1 MYRLDWIE
9 QLKLKTAEAPDPRKV
24 AAVSP
29 AVWNLGWT
37 SLLTDVSSE
46 MVNSVIPV
54 YMVLHLHLSPMRYG
68 AVDGVYNGFAV
79 VLLSLIAGL
88 AADRGRRHKQIA
100 VAGYGLSALCKIA
113 LLFAGGL
120 WTAIMAVMALDRAG
134 KGIRTAPRDALISL
148 HTQSNSLATAFA
160 AHRAM
165 DAGGMLLGPTVAFGL
180 LWFVPNAFDAVWIA
194 SFAFGVLGVAV
205 LVLFVPQPD
214 YPEVRSTARLSLAS
228 AFQLFRSR
236 RFTVL
241 AICAFGLSLAT
252 ISDAFVYLQLQK
264 KSGTDSNYF
273 PLFYVLTAAAYM
285 VFSYPAGRLGDRYG
299 RLPVFLS
306 GYVILSMMYFTLQL
320 LPAVGSGALLAF
332 VVTLGVYYAVTEGIL
347 MAMASA
353 IIPAEFRTSGIAL
366 IATCVGLG
374 KLGSSLLFGYAWDT
388 LGADVAVWSFGFGLV
403 VCVAGA
409 TLMLRGRN
417 YEKFS
422 V

>member
-9 QLKLKTAEAPDPRKV
+9 QLKLKAVEAPNRRQV

-54 YMVLHLHLSPMRYG
+54 YLVLHLHLSPLRYG
-68 AVDGVYNGFAV
+68 AVDGIYNGFAV

-100 VAGYGLSALCKIA
+100 VTGYGLSTLCKIA
-113 LLFAGGL
+113 LLFVGGM
-120 WTAIMAVMALDRAG
+120 WTAIMTVMALDRAG

-148 HTQSNSLATAFA
+148 HTQTNSLATAFA
-160 AHRAM
+160 THRAL
-165 DAGGMLLGPTVAFGL
+165 DAGGMLLGPVVAFGL
-180 LWFVPNAFDAVWIA
+180 LWFIPNAFDAVWLA

-214 YPEVRSTARLSLAS
+214 YPQLRSTARLSLAS
-228 AFQLFRSR
+228 ALQLFRSP
-236 RFTVL
+236 RFSVL
-241 AICAFGLSLAT
+241 AVCAFGLSLAT
-252 ISDAFVYLQLQK
+252 ISDAFVYLQLHR
-264 KSGTDSNYF
+264 KSGTNSNFF

-285 VFSYPAGRLGDRYG
+285 VFSYPAGRLGDKYG
-299 RLPVFLS
+299 RLPTFLS
-306 GYVILSMMYFTLQL
+306 GYGILSVMYFILQL
-320 LPAVGSGALLAF
+320 MSTVGSAALLAF

-353 IIPAEFRTSGIAL
+353 IVPPELRTSGIAL

-374 KLGSSLLFGYAWDT
+374 KLGSSLLFGYAWNT
-388 LGADVAVWSFGFGLV
+388 FGADMAVWCFGFGLI

-417 YEKFS
+417 YEKLT